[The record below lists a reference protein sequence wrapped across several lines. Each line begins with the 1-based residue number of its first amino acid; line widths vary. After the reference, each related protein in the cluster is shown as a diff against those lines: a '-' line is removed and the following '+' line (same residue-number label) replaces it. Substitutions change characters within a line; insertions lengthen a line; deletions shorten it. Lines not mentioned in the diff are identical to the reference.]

1 MMKTIKITLLLTV
14 IAFFMSVP
22 NVSEAKD
29 CSHVV
34 KLHEKLMCKAGS
46 GTYDSGSS
54 TTSEKVKKEK
64 KVKKAKKVKKERGGE
79 DVDTLEKLMKK
90 LKLKK

>member
-29 CSHVV
+29 CSHLV

-46 GTYDSGSS
+46 DTYDSEAS
-54 TTSEKVKKEK
+54 TTTAKTEKVKKEK
-64 KVKKAKKVKKERGGE
+64 KVKKERGGK
-79 DVDTLEKLMKK
+79 TLTL
-90 LKLKK
+90 

>member
-1 MMKTIKITLLLTV
+1 MKTIKITLLLTV
-14 IAFFMSVP
+14 ITFFISVP

-29 CSHVV
+29 CSHLV
-34 KLHEKLMCKAGS
+34 KLHKKLMCKAGS
-46 GTYDSGSS
+46 DVSDSEAS
-54 TTSEKVKKEK
+54 TTSEKTKKVKKEK
-64 KVKKAKKVKKERGGE
+64 KPKKERGGQ

>member
-1 MMKTIKITLLLTV
+1 MLTV

-29 CSHVV
+29 CSHLV

-46 GTYDSGSS
+46 DTYDSEAS
-54 TTSEKVKKEK
+54 TTTAKTEKVKKE
-64 KVKKAKKVKKERGGE
+64 KKVKKERGGE
-79 DVDTLEKLMKK
+79 DVNTLEKLMKK

>member
-1 MMKTIKITLLLTV
+1 MKTIKITFLLTV
-14 IAFFMSVP
+14 VVFFMSAP

-29 CSHVV
+29 CSHLV

-46 GTYDSGSS
+46 DVYDSEAS
-54 TTSEKVKKEK
+54 TTSDKTKIVKIKKEK
-64 KVKKAKKVKKERGGE
+64 GVKKERGGE
-79 DVDTLEKLMKK
+79 DVNTLEKLMKK